1 MIALTKAHR
10 LKGRD
15 QEFDEALRSTHS
27 LIQSALSEDERFVQY
42 STGESVD
49 TGLWGLMSRVE
60 RSSTPMNGGSTANES
75 LADRVEV
82 AIVTFLQKNPNSIYL
97 EIEEDLYPRFPGLL
111 TPSMAM
117 IYAVLDSYAQKD
129 GATWKLRGEDLATV
143 RRNELI
149 TITAMIEAIGKR
161 LGYSTRKADKNYLW
175 EENDETHYAFY
186 ILASALIGRAIS
198 ETPYPP
204 EQTVIVIP
212 GGRAALAEYKKQR
225 DPALAARIKNYQL
238 IKYRLLRSL
247 VEVPVLTRETF
258 EEQIASD
265 PLEKSKSQMMMF

>member
-1 MIALTKAHR
+1 
-10 LKGRD
+10 
-15 QEFDEALRSTHS
+15 
-27 LIQSALSEDERFVQY
+27 
-42 STGESVD
+42 
-49 TGLWGLMSRVE
+49 
-60 RSSTPMNGGSTANES
+60 
-75 LADRVEV
+75 
-82 AIVTFLQKNPNSIYL
+82 
-97 EIEEDLYPRFPGLL
+97 
-111 TPSMAM
+111 MAM
-117 IYAVLDSYAQKD
+117 IYAVLGSYAQKD
-129 GATWKLRGEDLATV
+129 GATWKLRGEDLASA

-161 LGYSTRKADKNYLW
+161 LGYSTRKQEKNYLW
-175 EENDETHYAFY
+175 EENNETHYAFY
-186 ILASALIGRAIS
+186 VLASALVGRAIS

-225 DPALAARIKNYQL
+225 DPALAARIKTYQL